1 MLVTVLTTVIVG
13 MLPLLSLAV
22 GASKVQA
29 APSWTVLLLLLQL
42 MTGTVVSMT
51 LTVWLH
57 WALLPQASVAAQV
70 RVASKVLPQW
80 PALLVTVLTTVMAM
94 LVPPLSVAV
103 GASKVQAA
111 PSCTVLLVL
120 LQLMTGAVVS
130 MTLTVWL
137 HWALLP
143 QASVAAQVRVASNV
157 LPQ

>member
-1 MLVTVLTTVIVG
+1 MARLV
-13 MLPLLSLAV
+13 PLLSVAV
-22 GASKVQA
+22 GASKLQA
-29 APSWTVLLLLLQL
+29 APSWTVLLVLLQL
-42 MTGTVVSMT
+42 LSGAVVSMT

-57 WALLPQASVAAQV
+57 WALLAQASMAAQV
-70 RVASKVLPQW
+70 RVALKVLPQC
-80 PALLVTVLTTVMAM
+80 PAVLVTVPTTVIVR

-103 GASKVQAA
+103 GWSKLQAA

-143 QASVAAQVRVASNV
+143 QASVAAKVQPDGQRH
-157 LPQ
+157 